1 MDELKNHPTN
11 TPAPKRTRSS
21 SSKVPQEPPH
31 DLPSDEPIPQTPT
44 KSSTRSRDHQSPTT
58 PSSAMD
64 SLALNSPAESDSGS
78 TPQPKASTKKG
89 KGKSVAINSEP
100 ESPAPSGSSRRRT
113 TTTGT
118 KTRNSR
124 KTSKST
130 SQNSGSST
138 PAEPA
143 PAPAKRRPRLT
154 MRDPLSHLS
163 LIERSILLKIKEDA
177 PAGVHVK
184 DIVNYVVASHYQE
197 GINERDIM

>member
-1 MDELKNHPTN
+1 
-11 TPAPKRTRSS
+11 
-21 SSKVPQEPPH
+21 
-31 DLPSDEPIPQTPT
+31 
-44 KSSTRSRDHQSPTT
+44 
-58 PSSAMD
+58 MD
-64 SLALNSPAESDSGS
+64 SLALDSPAESDSGS

-100 ESPAPSGSSRRRT
+100 ESPTPSGSSRRRT

-138 PAEPA
+138 PADPA
-143 PAPAKRRPRLT
+143 PAPAKRRPRLS

-184 DIVNYVVASHYQE
+184 DIAAPTGLDSHKLGSLRCAHDFPMSPCLKCPHCSSLPSFPCHEPCFQ
-197 GINERDIM
+197 RSLT